1 MIERTVDTTVGRVT
15 VYLSEKTTS
24 VPFIFLHGVYLD
36 HSIWNNI
43 IKDSFFSN
51 QSFILIDMPL
61 HGKSKEVHA
70 TWDLDQCAKML
81 LEILEAL
88 HVKTVIAVGHSW
100 GSMVILRSAHL
111 NPNKFTQLILCNLPY
126 EKLSPLSKLLVKMRH
141 PLLTFSTFYYNQAAK
156 SMMAKSSIQANPD
169 LLKTFTSMM
178 STLSKDELKKTDQE
192 VLLNAKD
199 SSHLIDTLKI
209 PTIVIKGK
217 EDYVPLPSLTVK
229 YTISGGHIS
238 PLEAPQEVISIIKN
252 NMKSLSPLKR

>member
-24 VPFIFLHGVYLD
+24 VPFVFLHGVYLD

-43 IKDSFFSN
+43 IEDSFFSN

-61 HGKSKEVHA
+61 HGKSKEIHA

-88 HVKTVIAVGHSW
+88 HVESVIAVGHSW

-111 NPNKFTQLILCNLPY
+111 HPEKFNRIILCNMPY
-126 EKLSPLSKLLVKMRH
+126 EKLSPSSKLLVKLRH
-141 PLLTFSTFYYNQAAK
+141 SMLTFSDFYYHQAAK
-156 SMMAKSSIQANPD
+156 SMMAKSSIQMNPH
-169 LLKTFTSMM
+169 LLETFISMM

-192 VLLNAKD
+192 VLLNAAD
-199 SSHLIDTLKI
+199 TSHLIHTLKI
-209 PTIVIKGK
+209 PTVMIKGK
-217 EDYVPLPSLTVK
+217 EDYVPLPSLTPR

-238 PLEAPQEVISIIKN
+238 PLEAPQEVISIIKSN
-252 NMKSLSPLKR
+252 VRL